1 MKKERHKKMREK
13 SKERQRVSTM
23 TTMKANVYDEK
34 SSFAS
39 TRARVLFL
47 SSFGYDFS
55 GKKRTTILCGRT
67 FSSSVARSNLRSSRR
82 LLPNSS
88 TISRRSS
95 SPRTGRREALFYFL
109 LSACAY
115 KMYIALF
122 LVIRETS
129 LPLVLVFPFVER
141 TGKEK
146 ERKKSSLLFFFFF
159 FFSRV
164 RSCASCYPFFI
175 AGLRAKPSVRRT
187 REAQADVWCRCGFF
201 SLEPPSATSFLLEIG
216 FFCTETLSRI

>member
-1 MKKERHKKMREK
+1 MREK

-55 GKKRTTILCGRT
+55 GKKRIYYFLCGRT

-109 LSACAY
+109 LSASCAY

-122 LVIRETS
+122 LFIRETS
-129 LPLVLVFPFVER
+129 LPLVLVLPFVER

-146 ERKKSSLLFFFFF
+146 ERKKSLIFFFFF
-159 FFSRV
+159 FFSRA
-164 RSCASCYPFFI
+164 RSCACYLFYRGF
-175 AGLRAKPSVRRT
+175 AREAVRR
-187 REAQADVWCRCGFF
+187 RVKR
-201 SLEPPSATSFLLEIG
+201 
-216 FFCTETLSRI
+216 

>member
-1 MKKERHKKMREK
+1 MREK
-13 SKERQRVSTM
+13 SKERQRVSSM

-55 GKKRTTILCGRT
+55 GKRRTSTILCGRT
-67 FSSSVARSNLRSSRR
+67 FSSSVARSNLRSSRH

-95 SPRTGRREALFYFL
+95 SPRTGRREASFYFL

-122 LVIRETS
+122 LVIRDFSTS
-129 LPLVLVFPFVER
+129 RPGASFRRENGKRKRKKEKLVVLLLLLLLARPFVCVL
-141 TGKEK
+141 
-146 ERKKSSLLFFFFF
+146 S
-159 FFSRV
+159 
-164 RSCASCYPFFI
+164 FFI
-175 AGLRAKPSVRRT
+175 AGLRAKP
-187 REAQADVWCRCGFF
+187 
-201 SLEPPSATSFLLEIG
+201 PSS
-216 FFCTETLSRI
+216 SP

>member
-1 MKKERHKKMREK
+1 LPDEKRETQKMREK
-13 SKERQRVSTM
+13 SKERQRVSSM

-55 GKKRTTILCGRT
+55 GKNRIYYFLCGRT
-67 FSSSVARSNLRSSRR
+67 FSSSVARSNLRSSRH

-95 SPRTGRREALFYFL
+95 SPRTGRREALFYFVH
-109 LSACAY
+109 SACAY

-129 LPLVLVFPFVER
+129 LPLVLVLPFVER

-146 ERKKSSLLFFFFF
+146 ERKKS
-159 FFSRV
+159 
-164 RSCASCYPFFI
+164 
-175 AGLRAKPSVRRT
+175 
-187 REAQADVWCRCGFF
+187 
-201 SLEPPSATSFLLEIG
+201 
-216 FFCTETLSRI
+216 